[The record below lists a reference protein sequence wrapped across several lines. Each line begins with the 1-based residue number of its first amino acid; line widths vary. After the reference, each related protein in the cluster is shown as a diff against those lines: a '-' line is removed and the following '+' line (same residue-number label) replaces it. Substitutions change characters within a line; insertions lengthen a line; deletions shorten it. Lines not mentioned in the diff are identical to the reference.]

1 MELGI
6 LLALVIAFALVVA
19 IVAGL
24 LAARVLMHAAE
35 TTTSRT
41 GNGHHR

>member
-6 LLALVIAFALVVA
+6 LLVTVIAFALVVA
-19 IVAGL
+19 IVSGL

-35 TTTSRT
+35 TTAPRT
-41 GNGHHR
+41 GHGRDR